1 MALKIVRKVSPD
13 DHKSIDRAY
22 HIHEQVTY
30 SPWSYA
36 TFADCIT
43 PPYQMMV
50 ICETD
55 VIGYAMI
62 LMVADEATLM
72 DIGVSPAAR
81 GKGAGKALIQK
92 VIEICTQQKMATI
105 WLEVR
110 VSNSVAINLYK
121 SQGFSDQE
129 VRKNYYET
137 NDGKEDAIIM
147 KRVIN

>member
-1 MALKIVRKVSPD
+1 MIPEKVSPD
-13 DHKSIDRAY
+13 SHRLIEAAYQIHK
-22 HIHEQVTY
+22 QVTF
-30 SPWSYA
+30 SPWSYN

-43 PPYQMMV
+43 PPYLMFV
-50 ICETD
+50 IGQSD
-55 VIGYAMI
+55 VIGYATV

-81 GKGAGKALIQK
+81 RLGAGKALLQK
-92 VIEICTQQKMATI
+92 VIEFCTQQKMATI

-110 VSNSVAINLYK
+110 ASNSVAINLYK
-121 SQGFSDQE
+121 SHGFIEQE

-147 KRVIN
+147 KRMIS